1 MKHLFY
7 LIIILPTLLF
17 SQSKDCVYDMN
28 QKTDSTSIKV
38 LPEQLIHERIYGNSK
53 EIIQFKLLNNDDT
66 PLVNVQ
72 LLQKNT
78 DFIPASCFNK
88 SSRIVFQLA
97 NGKIVTLVSITD
109 DSCSILN
116 YNELEKSNIRI
127 LDGYFAFAKNNYEEL
142 KKSPISLMRIQFAGE
157 AKEYVIKK
165 ELQSEFL
172 NKTYYPDNIFI
183 SFLKCIE

>member
-1 MKHLFY
+1 MKHILYLF
-7 LIIILPTLLF
+7 IALPTLLF

-28 QKTDSTSIKV
+28 EKTDSTSIKV
-38 LPEQLIHERIYGNSK
+38 LAEQVIHERFYGNSK
-53 EIIQFKLLNNDDT
+53 EVIQFKLLNNDGV
-66 PLVNVQ
+66 PLVNLQ

-97 NGKIVTLVSITD
+97 NGKIVTLVSVID

-116 YNELEKSNIRI
+116 YNEEDKTNIRI

-142 KKSPISLMRIQFAGE
+142 KNSPLSLMRIQFAGE
-157 AKEYVIKK
+157 AKEYVIKR
-165 ELQSEFL
+165 ELQSEFF
-172 NKTYYPDNIFI
+172 NKTYYPENIFI